1 MSLAENAVATT
12 KFVDDKDY
20 LIWGFP
26 FYNNEFKMDEF
37 SQAFEVLK
45 EQ

>member
-1 MSLAENAVATT
+1 MYM
-12 KFVDDKDY
+12 DKDY

-45 EQ
+45 EIRDLLKKQK